1 MARGLL
7 SPRALLLLSLGV
19 ILVVFPFVHDW
30 PFFSRYVSEFRTF
43 NATMFAVW
51 LLVVLS
57 MNLLTGYSG
66 QISLG
71 HAAVVLIGAYTAG
84 ILAGQYA
91 VPMPLAIALAA
102 AITAFIGGV
111 IIGIPAVRL
120 SGPYLAIATFALVI
134 SLPQVLKLE
143 ALDGWTNGAMGIR
156 IRELQPPGF
165 VDGFLDQGQWLYYVT
180 MTVAVFMTI
189 LFWNLTHSRIGRAFI
204 ALRDSEIGAE
214 QMGVNVRL
222 YKALAFGISS
232 LYAGLA
238 GGLLFMVQA
247 FVGPESL
254 GFFESILFLVAVVIG
269 GLGTILGSVVG
280 ALFLTFQ
287 AEAINKLGDISSQAR
302 NVRGVIYGGLLIVT
316 ILLFPRGIAGF
327 VHGLQR
333 WSPAG
338 AWRSMSTRLRA
349 FGEADQSLARTLAR
363 LVRPRETP
371 GGDSG
376 RPDPPGGRPGGSSA

>member
-1 MARGLL
+1 MGKGPSSFRILWFIA
-7 SPRALLLLSLGV
+7 LGV
-19 ILVVFPFVHDW
+19 VLLVFPFVHNW
-30 PFFSRYVSEFRTF
+30 PFFSGYVSEFRTF

-84 ILAGQYA
+84 ILADQYA
-91 VPMPLAIALAA
+91 LPMPLAIALAA
-102 AITAFIGGV
+102 GLTAFIGGV

-143 ALDGWTNGAMGIR
+143 ALTGWTNGALGIR

-165 VDGFLDQGQWLYYVT
+165 VDGVLDQKQWLYYAT
-180 MTVAVFMTI
+180 MSIAVFMTI
-189 LFWNLTHSRIGRAFI
+189 VFWNLTHSRIGRAFI

-222 YKALAFGISS
+222 YKALAFGLSS

-238 GGLLFMVQA
+238 GGLLFMTQA

-254 GFFESILFLVAVVIG
+254 GFFESILFLVAIVVG
-269 GLGTILGSVVG
+269 GLGTILGSVLG

-287 AEAINKLGDISSQAR
+287 AEAIDKLGSMFAEAR
-302 NVRGVIYGGLLIVT
+302 NARGVIYGGLLIVT
-316 ILLFPRGIAGF
+316 MLLFPRGLAGF
-327 VHGLQR
+327 VHGLAG

-338 AWRSMSTRLRA
+338 AWGSMSGRLRA
-349 FGEADQSLARTLAR
+349 LSERDGTLARTVVR
-363 LVRPRETP
+363 LLRLSDAPEADAGSSDPSGSNT
-371 GGDSG
+371 G
-376 RPDPPGGRPGGSSA
+376 RPSA